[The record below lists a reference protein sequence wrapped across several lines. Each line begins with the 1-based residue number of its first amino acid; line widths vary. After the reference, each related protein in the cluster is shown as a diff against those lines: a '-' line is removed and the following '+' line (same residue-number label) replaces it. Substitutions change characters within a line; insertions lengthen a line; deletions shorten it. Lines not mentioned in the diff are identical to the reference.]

1 MKTKK
6 VSYLSTLTFD
16 SKLLTSLQAKYLKN
30 VRLPIL
36 LILLIVIV
44 GTSSLLAIPRRLN
57 PEIKIPIVIVSTAL
71 PGAGPDDVEQLVT
84 VPLERKLAS
93 VDGLDSINSTS
104 IDSGSVISLQ
114 FLSNVKIDDAVGD
127 VQTLVDT
134 VSNLPDD
141 ATAPS
146 IRSVDFEDR
155 PFWTFAIA
163 SKSDVASLMR
173 FSDALKKKIENVSQ
187 VDRVLTSGLD
197 EQSIEVKIDVMKVKE
212 FNINPL
218 ILSQIVQNAAKS
230 FPSGTVNTDVSNFS
244 LTINRELIT
253 VEDLR
258 RLRIQAGTTTVTL
271 GDIANISLHSKA
283 GQQNTYVQT
292 SKKAS
297 ERTVQFFVY
306 KKKNADIDKAFQV
319 TEPVVNQELNNYDGQ
334 FSLYS
339 VLNTSDEITKQF
351 TSLFE
356 EFKTTILLV
365 FILLLL
371 FLGLRQAIISTIT
384 VPLTFLASFAIIQS
398 FGLTL
403 NFLTMFS
410 FLLSLGLL
418 IDDTIVSVAAMTR
431 YYKMGKFSPY
441 ETGLLV
447 WRDFIVP
454 LWSTTITTI
463 WAFVPLLLASGII
476 GEFIKSIPIV
486 VTATMLSSTTIAVLI
501 TIPLMIVF
509 LKPRFAPRVVKLL
522 QVLGALAIVAILAF
536 LLPQNTLKPYIIG
549 LTLLLLLV
557 TMRVRYRLFGAY
569 SQLVNANKQ
578 IRRISNKIAHIAD
591 HGIVN
596 IEYLI
601 ETYRASIEKIL
612 LSKKSR
618 NRTIIAISAFALIA
632 YLLVPLGFVKNEF
645 FPKDDASLAYAT
657 IELSA
662 GTKTEVVNKEALQVA
677 ENLRSTPELDYMVTE
692 VGASISSAGGRDNVP
707 NSVLYTLHFID
718 KDRRELTSGD
728 IAQIVR
734 DKFAGYAKGKFSVIE
749 LTGGPPAGADI
760 QIKLKGDDL
769 GILNQYSD
777 KIISYLKKQTG
788 VINVDKSIKSGT
800 SKVVFTPDPVKM
812 ADAGLTVSDIGLWMR
827 TYASGFTLDKV
838 LFGDVEKDI
847 IFRTN
852 TYDEKPLTELGSLEI
867 PLRSGGTVPLA
878 SLGIFN
884 LETNPTIITRED
896 EKRTISVFAGV
907 KQGVN
912 IPEKNKELLV
922 YANSLKLPQGY
933 EWATGGV
940 NEENEKSV
948 QSILQ
953 AMILAFMLILITMVI
968 EFGSF
973 RQALM
978 AMLLIP
984 ISIAG
989 VLYVFALTRTP
1000 LSFAAL
1006 IGILAL
1012 FGIVVTHAIV
1022 VIEKINE
1029 NRDHGLKLRDAI
1041 TDAAANRLEP
1051 VLLTSLA
1058 TILGLVPITIAD
1070 PFWRGL
1076 GGAIISGLLFS
1087 GALKLFFIPVLYY
1100 NWFKTDDES

>member
-1 MKTKK
+1 MKGKK
-6 VSYLSTLTFD
+6 VSYLSGLTIDETLF
-16 SKLLTSLQAKYLKN
+16 TSIQAKYLKN

-36 LILLIVIV
+36 LILLIVII
-44 GTSSLLAIPRRLN
+44 GTSALFAIPRRLN
-57 PEIKIPIVIVSTAL
+57 PEIKIPVVVVNTSL

-93 VDGLDSINSTS
+93 VDGLDSMSSTS
-104 IDSGSVISLQ
+104 RDSGSVIALQ

-134 VSNLPDD
+134 VADLPDD
-141 ATAPS
+141 ATSPNIQS
-146 IRSVDFEDR
+146 IDFEDQ
-155 PFWTFAIA
+155 PFWIFAVT
-163 SKSDVASLMR
+163 SKSDTASLMR
-173 FSDALKKKIENVSQ
+173 FSKDLKNKIEDVAQ

-197 EQSIEVKIDVMKVKE
+197 DQTIEIQLSLEKVKE
-212 FNINPL
+212 LRINPVV
-218 ILSQIVQNAAKS
+218 LSQLVQSAAKS
-230 FPSGTVNTDVSNFS
+230 FPAGVVSTDASNFS
-244 LTINRELIT
+244 LTINRELVQI
-253 VEDLR
+253 DDIRNL
-258 RLRIQAGTTTVTL
+258 RLRVGSTNLRLGEVATITTR
-271 GDIANISLHSKA
+271 SKS
-283 GQQNTYVQT
+283 GQSNTYVQT
-292 SKKAS
+292 PNKSS

-306 KKKNADIDKAFQV
+306 KKKNADIDRAFRV
-319 TEPVVNQELNNYDGQ
+319 TEPVVKDALEKYKGQ
-334 FSLYS
+334 FSIYT
-339 VLNTSDEITKQF
+339 VMNTADEITKQF
-351 TSLFE
+351 SNLFE

-384 VPLTFLASFAIIQS
+384 VPLTFLASFAIIHS

-431 YYKMGKFSPY
+431 YYKVGKFSPY

-463 WAFVPLLLASGII
+463 WAFVPLLLATGII

-486 VTATMLSSTTIAVLI
+486 VTVTMLSSTTIAVLI

-522 QVLGALAIVAILAF
+522 KFTGVLSFIAVLAVI
-536 LLPQNTLKPYIIG
+536 LPQNNLKPYIVLIG
-549 LTLLLLLV
+549 VVLLYAVTRIKDSLIRGCSLLLKKNKN
-557 TMRVRYRLFGAY
+557 AEKI
-569 SQLVNANKQ
+569 SQSL
-578 IRRISNKIAHIAD
+578 AHIAD

-601 ETYRASIEKIL
+601 EMYKASIVKIL
-612 LSKKSR
+612 NLQKSR
-618 NRTIIAISAFALIA
+618 NRTLFAIASFAIIAYI
-632 YLLVPLGFVKNEF
+632 LVPLGFVKNEF
-645 FPKDDASLAYAT
+645 FPKDDAPLAYAT
-657 IELSA
+657 LEMPV
-662 GTKTEVVNKEALQVA
+662 GTRSEIVNKEALKVS
-677 ENLRSTPELDYMVTE
+677 EMLRTTPELDYMVTE
-692 VGASISSAGGRDNVP
+692 VGSGIGTDGERSNASNA
-707 NSVLYTLHFID
+707 VLFTLHFTD
-718 KDRRELTSGD
+718 KDSREITSGD
-728 IAQIVR
+728 ISQKVR
-734 DKFAGYAKGKFSVIE
+734 DRFSTYKTGKFSVVE

-760 QIKLKGDDL
+760 QIKLRGEDL
-769 GILNQYSD
+769 GVLNRYSD
-777 KIISYLKKQTG
+777 MIVSFLNKQPGT
-788 VINVDKSIKSGT
+788 INVEKSIKEGT
-800 SKVVFTPDPVKM
+800 SKVVFSPDDIKLV
-812 ADAGLTVSDIGLWMR
+812 DAGITAGEIGLWLR
-827 TYASGFTLDKV
+827 TYASGFTLDTV
-838 LFGDVEKDI
+838 LFGEEEEDI

-852 TYDEKPLTELGSLEI
+852 FYDEKPLALLGSIEI
-867 PLRSGGTVPLA
+867 PLPGGESVPLA
-878 SLGIFN
+878 SLGTFK
-884 LETNPTIITRED
+884 LETNPTVITREN

-907 KQGVN
+907 KQGEN
-912 IPEKNKELLV
+912 IPEKNKELLA

-933 EWATGGV
+933 EWATGGI

-948 QSILQ
+948 RSILQ
-953 AMILAFMLILITMVI
+953 AMILAFLLILITMVI

-989 VLYVFALTRTP
+989 VLYIFALTRTP

-1029 NRDHGLKLRDAI
+1029 NREHGLKLKDAI

-1087 GALKLFFIPVLYY
+1087 GVLKLYFVPVMYY
-1100 NWFKTDDES
+1100 NWFRGDDKK